1 VGLASDMKFDER
13 LKKISEKS
21 QGRKDMV
28 MITLGLGLLVV
39 ACFSYFTLEAF
50 GQEDLVKLDCPK
62 DAYHG
67 LDDQGNNA
75 CRDIQTNKILEPEL
89 VTIIDSDPKNIESD
103 FSITNTQA
111 SEVIL
116 NDEQKKGKLNL
127 RWIISQLPKFTN
139 VLSALNLRWIISQ
152 LPKFTNVL
160 SPLHKKSIVYQTIQ
174 RRGWNSIQKEQ
185 VRNRQYG
192 NCNMCYTPQSEWKY
206 DHIDGNKNNNDLD
219 NCQGLCPEC
228 YSIKIERDS
237 RLSIYQ

>member
-1 VGLASDMKFDER
+1 MKFDER
-13 LKKISEKS
+13 SKKISEKS

-89 VTIIDSDPKNIESD
+89 VTTIDSDPKNTESD

-116 NDEQKKGKLNL
+116 NDEQIPIIEIIVLGLIGIGGSIIALNAKKRK
-127 RWIISQLPKFTN
+127 
-139 VLSALNLRWIISQ
+139 LNLRWIISQ